1 MRAVLRIFRKT
12 SWPVALL
19 LLMGACAQIPVSQ
32 PSTKPAEP
40 PPAAAAPPPP
50 VVQEPLPMRRGMKA
64 ALLVPMTGQSA
75 AVGQALF
82 NAAQLALFEV
92 GGDAFSIQP
101 FDTRGTPEGAVK
113 AAQVATA
120 QGADIILGP
129 LFSAD
134 VKAAAPLAVQS
145 GTTMVSFT
153 TDRSAAGNGVFV
165 LGFLP
170 RSQVARVVGHAR
182 AHGINRFA
190 VLAPDNDY
198 GRTIANAY
206 QAVVTGSGAMVT
218 RAEFYDPRAEDFA
231 AAVERLIAG
240 GPGAFEALLLPDVP
254 ARVRKVAMAL
264 VVQGVDPARVQ
275 LLGTMLWADD
285 AMLAGEPAL
294 AGAWYPAP
302 PQAAHEDFVQS
313 YQRAFGT
320 RPPAIASLAYDA
332 TAVAAVLARQP
343 GSEFAAATLT
353 QPGGFAGVDGIF
365 RLLPDGTNQRGLAV
379 MQLTPSGPREVSP
392 APADFNGPVF

>member
-19 LLMGACAQIPVSQ
+19 LIGACAQIPVSQ
-32 PSTKPAEP
+32 QPTKPAEP
-40 PPAAAAPPPP
+40 PPVTATPPTP

-64 ALLVPMTGQSA
+64 ALLVPMTGQA
-75 AVGQALF
+75 GAVGQSLF

-101 FDTRGTPEGAVK
+101 FDTKGTPEGAVK
-113 AAQVATA
+113 AAESATA
-120 QGADIILGP
+120 QGADILLGP

-134 VKAAAPLAVQS
+134 VKAAAPLAVQA
-145 GTTMVSFT
+145 GTPMVSFT

-182 AHGINRFA
+182 AHGISRFA

-198 GRTIANAY
+198 GRTMANAY

-218 RAEFYDPRAEDFA
+218 RAEFYDPRADDFSA
-231 AAVERLIAG
+231 AAERLTAG
-240 GPGAFEALLLPDVP
+240 GPGAFEALLLPDSP
-254 ARVRKVAMAL
+254 ARVRKVAAAL
-264 VVQGVDPARVQ
+264 TAQGVDPARVQ
-275 LLGTMLWADD
+275 LLGTMLWADG
-285 AMLAGEPAL
+285 ATLAGEPAV

-302 PQAAHEDFVQS
+302 PQAAHEDFMQS

-332 TAVAAVLARQP
+332 TAVAAVLARRP
-343 GSEFAAATLT
+343 TPDFTPATLT

-379 MQLTPSGPREVSP
+379 MQLTPNGPREVSP
-392 APADFNGPVF
+392 APSDFNGPIF